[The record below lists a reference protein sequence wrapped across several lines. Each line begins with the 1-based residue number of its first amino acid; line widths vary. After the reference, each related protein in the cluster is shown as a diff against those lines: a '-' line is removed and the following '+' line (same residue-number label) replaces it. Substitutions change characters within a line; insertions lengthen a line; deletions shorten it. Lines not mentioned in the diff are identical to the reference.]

1 MATYDIT
8 SPDGQKFR
16 VNAPD
21 DATQEQVMA
30 YAQKNFK
37 MAKQP
42 EKMDATEGMS
52 TFDKVRAGFG
62 KAIHDT
68 AQGLGQMV
76 GLTDRADVEESRRLN
91 ADLMKTTAGKVG
103 DFAGNVATTLPLAF
117 VPGANTVKGASLL
130 GALTGLIQP
139 STSTQETLTNTG
151 LGGAIGGGSIMAGRG
166 LAAAYQGAT
175 GLLRPL
181 TGKGQ
186 EQIASDVLQASATDT
201 AKAIATANAA
211 KPFVKGATPTVGQLG
226 DDGLA
231 QLERTLYN
239 KPETQGPLAK
249 AYAQQQAA
257 RKTAIADIAGTPGYL
272 ESLKQGRATFARED
286 YNAAKA
292 AGIDGEMSAALQPQ
306 IESLMRRPTMK
317 KLAEDAKIMAA
328 DKDIA
333 LTDMGS
339 VDGLHWMKKA
349 LDRKIT
355 GATNPASPTH
365 EALDSLLT
373 MKSDLMSTLEQVSP
387 LYKVANDNFAQSSKT
402 INAMEVAKDLQKRLY
417 KNADWGAGKEMGSVY
432 QTELSKALE
441 SVKKQTGMN
450 KTLNDVMPVS
460 DIATLEGIAKD
471 LARKETAA
479 NAGRATGSNTM
490 QNMMGQNLIN
500 RVAGPLGVPQSFS
513 QNVLA
518 NTLSRPYNFVMQSAE
533 PRIQG
538 LLSEAMADPKKAAAL
553 LSMVREQSKMGL
565 LAGKSEKFLS
575 MPGLLALEN
584 GN

>member
-8 SPDGQKFR
+8 SPDGQKYR
-16 VNAPD
+16 ISAPD
-21 DATQEQVMA
+21 DATQEQVIS

-62 KAIHDT
+62 KAVHDT

-91 ADLMKTTAGKVG
+91 GDLMKTTAGKVG

-130 GALTGLIQP
+130 GALTGLVQP

-186 EQIASDVLQASATDT
+186 EQIASEVLQASATDP
-201 AKAIATANAA
+201 AKAIATATAA

-317 KLAEDAKIMAA
+317 KLAEDAKLMAA

-500 RVAGPLGVPQSFS
+500 RIAGPLGVPQTFS
-513 QNVLA
+513 QSVIA
-518 NTLSRPYNFVMQSAE
+518 NTIARPYDFVMRSAQ
-533 PRIQG
+533 PKIQG
-538 LLSEAMADPKKAAAL
+538 LLADAMADPQKAAAL
-553 LSMVREQSKMGL
+553 LRMVQQPSKIGL
-565 LAGKSEKFLS
+565 LASDAEKYLS
-575 MPGLLALEN
+575 IPGLLALEN
-584 GN
+584 R

>member
-186 EQIASDVLQASATDT
+186 EQIASEVLQASATDP

>member
-151 LGGAIGGGSIMAGRG
+151 FGGAIGGGSIMAGRG

-186 EQIASDVLQASATDT
+186 EQIASEVLQASATDP